1 MTKLYNKANQS
12 ILVITKWQA
21 SGWVCTMEK
30 EECCMPALMSLSLSL
45 KFVIFAAAIFV
56 SNIVQALTGFAGVM
70 LSIPPSML
78 LFGPDMAIAVIN
90 ALCWGVSVVL
100 AWRNRRYLNL
110 KGVLTIVGFMLA
122 GMAIGVKLYSLVSPQ
137 IIGPVYGGIIVA
149 AALKNLLVK
158 PSEKPMSHWL
168 SAVILIGAGII
179 HGMFASGGALLVV
192 YLAAT
197 YHNKYTFRANVAAVW
212 SCLNLVLMF
221 KDFEKGMFNAQ
232 AFHLMLIAI
241 IPLLLA
247 VYIGNKIHSRINQ
260 RMFNYSTYGLLLL
273 SGAMILL

>member
-1 MTKLYNKANQS
+1 MTKLYNEANES
-12 ILVITKWQA
+12 ILVIIKWQT

-45 KFVIFAAAIFV
+45 KFVIFATAIFV

-110 KGVLTIVGFMLA
+110 KGVLTIVGFMLS

-232 AFHLMLIAI
+232 ALHLMLIAI

>member
-12 ILVITKWQA
+12 ILVITKWQTP
-21 SGWVCTMEK
+21 GWVCTMEK

-45 KFVIFAAAIFV
+45 KFVIFATAIFV

-122 GMAIGVKLYSLVSPQ
+122 GMAIGVKLYALVSPQ
-137 IIGPVYGGIIVA
+137 IVGPVYGGIIVA

-192 YLAAT
+192 YLAAS

>member
-1 MTKLYNKANQS
+1 MTKLYNEANKS
-12 ILVITKWQA
+12 IFVIIKWQA

-45 KFVIFAAAIFV
+45 KFVIFATAIFV

>member
-12 ILVITKWQA
+12 ILVIAKWQA

-45 KFVIFAAAIFV
+45 KFVIFATAIFV

>member
-1 MTKLYNKANQS
+1 
-12 ILVITKWQA
+12 
-21 SGWVCTMEK
+21 
-30 EECCMPALMSLSLSL
+30 MPALMSLSLSL

-137 IIGPVYGGIIVA
+137 IIGPIRR
-149 AALKNLLVK
+149 NHC
-158 PSEKPMSHWL
+158 SRCTEKPARKAFRKAYEPL
-168 SAVILIGAGII
+168 AVRSYPHRRRNHPWYVCFRRRPACSL
-179 HGMFASGGALLVV
+179 SGG
-192 YLAAT
+192 YLP
-197 YHNKYTFRANVAAVW
+197 
-212 SCLNLVLMF
+212 
-221 KDFEKGMFNAQ
+221 Q
-232 AFHLMLIAI
+232 
-241 IPLLLA
+241 
-247 VYIGNKIHSRINQ
+247 
-260 RMFNYSTYGLLLL
+260 
-273 SGAMILL
+273 

>member
-1 MTKLYNKANQS
+1 MTKLYTKANQS
-12 ILVITKWQA
+12 ILVITKWQTP
-21 SGWVCTMEK
+21 GWVCTMEK

-45 KFVIFAAAIFV
+45 KFVIFATAIFV

-137 IIGPVYGGIIVA
+137 IVGPVYGGIIVA

>member
-1 MTKLYNKANQS
+1 MTKLYNEANES
-12 ILVITKWQA
+12 ILVIIKWQT

-45 KFVIFAAAIFV
+45 KFVIFATAIFV

-110 KGVLTIVGFMLA
+110 KGVLTIVGFMLS

-158 PSEKPMSHWL
+158 PSEKPMSHL
-168 SAVILIGAGII
+168 SSSAQESSMVC
-179 HGMFASGGALLVV
+179 LLP
-192 YLAAT
+192 AAP
-197 YHNKYTFRANVAAVW
+197 
-212 SCLNLVLMF
+212 CL
-221 KDFEKGMFNAQ
+221 
-232 AFHLMLIAI
+232 
-241 IPLLLA
+241 
-247 VYIGNKIHSRINQ
+247 
-260 RMFNYSTYGLLLL
+260 
-273 SGAMILL
+273 

>member
-1 MTKLYNKANQS
+1 MTKLYNEANES
-12 ILVITKWQA
+12 ILVVIKWQA

-78 LFGPDMAIAVIN
+78 LFGPDKAID
-90 ALCWGVSVVL
+90 
-100 AWRNRRYLNL
+100 
-110 KGVLTIVGFMLA
+110 
-122 GMAIGVKLYSLVSPQ
+122 VKLYSLVSPQ

-232 AFHLMLIAI
+232 ALHLMLIAI
-241 IPLLLA
+241 IPLRLA

>member
-1 MTKLYNKANQS
+1 MTKLYNEANQS
-12 ILVITKWQA
+12 ILVITKWRA

-158 PSEKPMSHWL
+158 PSEKPMGHWL

>member
-1 MTKLYNKANQS
+1 
-12 ILVITKWQA
+12 
-21 SGWVCTMEK
+21 
-30 EECCMPALMSLSLSL
+30 MPALMSLSLSL

-56 SNIVQALTGFAGVM
+56 SNIVQALAGFAGVM

-110 KGVLTIVGFMLA
+110 KGVLIIVGFMLA

-158 PSEKPMSHWL
+158 PSEKPMGHWL

-212 SCLNLVLMF
+212 SCLNLFLMF

-232 AFHLMLIAI
+232 ALHLMLIAI

>member
-12 ILVITKWQA
+12 ILVITKWRA
-21 SGWVCTMEK
+21 PGWVCTMEK

-122 GMAIGVKLYSLVSPQ
+122 GMAIGVKLYSLVSPK

>member
-1 MTKLYNKANQS
+1 
-12 ILVITKWQA
+12 
-21 SGWVCTMEK
+21 MEK

-110 KGVLTIVGFMLA
+110 KCVLTIVGFMLA

>member
-1 MTKLYNKANQS
+1 
-12 ILVITKWQA
+12 
-21 SGWVCTMEK
+21 
-30 EECCMPALMSLSLSL
+30 MPALMSLSLSL

-137 IIGPVYGGIIVA
+137 IIGPV
-149 AALKNLLVK
+149 
-158 PSEKPMSHWL
+158 
-168 SAVILIGAGII
+168 
-179 HGMFASGGALLVV
+179 
-192 YLAAT
+192 
-197 YHNKYTFRANVAAVW
+197 
-212 SCLNLVLMF
+212 
-221 KDFEKGMFNAQ
+221 
-232 AFHLMLIAI
+232 
-241 IPLLLA
+241 
-247 VYIGNKIHSRINQ
+247 
-260 RMFNYSTYGLLLL
+260 
-273 SGAMILL
+273 

>member
-1 MTKLYNKANQS
+1 
-12 ILVITKWQA
+12 
-21 SGWVCTMEK
+21 
-30 EECCMPALMSLSLSL
+30 MPALMSLSLSL

-273 SGAMILL
+273 SGAMILI

>member
-1 MTKLYNKANQS
+1 MTKLYNEANES
-12 ILVITKWQA
+12 ILVVIKWQA

>member
-12 ILVITKWQA
+12 ILVITKWQPPR
-21 SGWVCTMEK
+21 WVCTMEK

>member
-12 ILVITKWQA
+12 ILVITKWQTP
-21 SGWVCTMEK
+21 GWVCTMEK

-45 KFVIFAAAIFV
+45 KFVIFATAIFV

-137 IIGPVYGGIIVA
+137 IVGPVYGGIIVA

>member
-1 MTKLYNKANQS
+1 MTKLYNEANQS
-12 ILVITKWQA
+12 ILVITKWRA

-179 HGMFASGGALLVV
+179 LGMFASGGALLVV

>member
-1 MTKLYNKANQS
+1 MTKLYNEANES
-12 ILVITKWQA
+12 ILVIIKWQT

-45 KFVIFAAAIFV
+45 KFVIFATAIFV

-100 AWRNRRYLNL
+100 TWRNRRYLNL

-221 KDFEKGMFNAQ
+221 KDFEKGMFNTQ
-232 AFHLMLIAI
+232 ALHLMLIAI

>member
-1 MTKLYNKANQS
+1 MTKLYNESNKS
-12 ILVITKWQA
+12 ILVIAKWWA

-45 KFVIFAAAIFV
+45 KFVIFATAIFV

-137 IIGPVYGGIIVA
+137 IVGPVYGGIIVA

>member
-1 MTKLYNKANQS
+1 MTKLYNEANQS
-12 ILVITKWQA
+12 ILVIIRWQA

>member
-12 ILVITKWQA
+12 ILVITKWQTP
-21 SGWVCTMEK
+21 GWVCTMEK

-70 LSIPPSML
+70 LSIPLSML

-149 AALKNLLVK
+149 ATLKNLLVK

>member
-12 ILVITKWQA
+12 ILVITKWQTP
-21 SGWVCTMEK
+21 GWVCTMKK

-221 KDFEKGMFNAQ
+221 KDFEKGVFNAQ

>member
-1 MTKLYNKANQS
+1 MTKLYNEANES
-12 ILVITKWQA
+12 ILVIIKWRTP
-21 SGWVCTMEK
+21 GWVCTMEK

-137 IIGPVYGGIIVA
+137 IVGPVYGGIIVA

>member
-12 ILVITKWQA
+12 ILVITNWQPPR
-21 SGWVCTMEK
+21 WVCTMEK

>member
-1 MTKLYNKANQS
+1 MTKLYNEANES
-12 ILVITKWQA
+12 ILVIIKWQTPR
-21 SGWVCTMEK
+21 WVCTMEK

-232 AFHLMLIAI
+232 ALHLMLIAI

>member
-1 MTKLYNKANQS
+1 MTKLYNEANQS
-12 ILVITKWQA
+12 ILVITKWRA

>member
-12 ILVITKWQA
+12 ILVITKWQTP
-21 SGWVCTMEK
+21 GWVCTMEK

-197 YHNKYTFRANVAAVW
+197 YHNKYTFRTNVAAVW